1 MKYFFLNNYYD
12 SMCNVLSDID
22 LINKLV
28 NKYNDLDNINEFYN
42 YFLRESINK
51 IPLPIL
57 YIKVF
62 FNRIINSDTQIK
74 NFLLDD
80 DNQIVSKLNWIT
92 SRNKNKKSVLENIFD
107 NLEIIKLIQPLEIFE
122 EGLIR
127 LLYNKTRHCT
137 CSSISCKKIH
147 NRNFKNNKFN
157 GSIKFYSHYNKKK
170 LETYEFAYDLNYLTY
185 DGKKIVLKSFLDTDL
200 VCHEKLDEEK
210 DIQKTFLKFSEVCNL
225 VSNKSCKRKRYES
238 HEETYL
244 RARKRLKIIIEEF
257 WSEYNDIERVR
268 MEKSQTP
275 ISTIYRI
282 LKFKKKSPSPTLAF

>member
-1 MKYFFLNNYYD
+1 
-12 SMCNVLSDID
+12 MCNVLSDKD
-22 LINKLV
+22 LISKLT
-28 NKYNDLDNINEFYN
+28 NKYKELYNIYKFHN
-42 YFLRESINK
+42 YFLSKSFNK

-57 YIKVF
+57 YIKLF
-62 FNRIINSDTQIK
+62 FNRIINSNTQIK

-137 CSSISCKKIH
+137 CSFISCKKIH
-147 NRNFKNNKFN
+147 SRNFKNNKFT

-185 DGKKIVLKSFLDTDL
+185 DGKKIVLKSFLDADL
-200 VCHEKLDEEK
+200 VCHEKLNEEK
-210 DIQKTFLKFSEVCNL
+210 DIRDTFLKFSKVCKIIDT
-225 VSNKSCKRKRYES
+225 SKRKRHKDDDDTKE
-238 HEETYL
+238 YL
-244 RARKRLKIIIEEF
+244 SSRKKLKLMIIEQVNEF
-257 WSEYNDIERVR
+257 WSEYKDVEEKRIIESASPFSKII
-268 MEKSQTP
+268 MA
-275 ISTIYRI
+275 
-282 LKFKKKSPSPTLAF
+282 FKNYEGKRTSPTLAF